1 MTLQMR
7 SCSRCPHASREKEQ
21 VCRHSASLRQYEFKP
36 GKSAEVSQRVQEEFV
51 PIISSA
57 PGFLAYYLVIESHEV
72 GVSVSV
78 FETQAEAENGFA
90 PSCSQPIGSNTVSPV

>member
-1 MTLQMR
+1 MF
-7 SCSRCPHASREKEQ
+7 ASI
-21 VCRHSASLRQYEFKP
+21 RQYEFKP